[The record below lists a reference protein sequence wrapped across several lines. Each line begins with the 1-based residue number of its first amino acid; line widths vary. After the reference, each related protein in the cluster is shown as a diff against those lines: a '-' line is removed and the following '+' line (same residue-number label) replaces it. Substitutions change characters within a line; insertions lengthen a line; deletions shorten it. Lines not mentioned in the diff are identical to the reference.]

1 MSMGKTIEK
10 TRREK
15 EEEELKRLIAKRP
28 KDDTKYEFTG
38 VLLNDAIERC
48 AKDFELISPFSP
60 EHLKP
65 ANYKLRIGDEYA
77 IGGQIKQLS
86 DKPGQNEITIEPF
99 DVAVIKT
106 LETLNM
112 PRFLIARWNIRVQ
125 LAYEGLLWVGG
136 PQVDAGYVGH
146 LFCPIYNLSDKPVTL
161 KYGDYI
167 AVIDFIK
174 TSTFT
179 EGKSLNYPGTLDVPS
194 LPELILFE
202 DYKPQNLKSALAT
215 RVVSQLRDFNHKL
228 EKLTNN
234 VEERMSAVQ
243 GRIDSFVSL
252 TFAVVALLFAAVTL
266 FFGKPNEPNWWDPT
280 VFWVCTLAI
289 FISMLAW
296 VNSRS
301 SVQWFRRPWQ
311 RMTFEI
317 ILVVLVVA
325 AIGGFSRRTLTKVKE
340 LEKQVQT
347 LQQTLSRPIPQGSGT
362 QPAGPKP

>member
-1 MSMGKTIEK
+1 M
-10 TRREK
+10 
-15 EEEELKRLIAKRP
+15 
-28 KDDTKYEFTG
+28 
-38 VLLNDAIERC
+38 
-48 AKDFELISPFSP
+48 
-60 EHLKP
+60 H
-65 ANYKLRIGDEYA
+65 
-77 IGGQIKQLS
+77 
-86 DKPGQNEITIEPF
+86 
-99 DVAVIKT
+99 
-106 LETLNM
+106 
-112 PRFLIARWNIRVQ
+112 
-125 LAYEGLLWVGG
+125 VGTS
-136 PQVDAGYVGH
+136 ASN
-146 LFCPIYNLSDKPVTL
+146 NLSDKPVTL

-280 VFWVCTLAI
+280 VFWVCALAI